1 MEDKNSNTNSN
12 WYQQCIKHCEAFGI
26 SKAIIELFFHLQEQ
40 KHEQN
45 YEEAKDCRL

>member
-1 MEDKNSNTNSN
+1 MKDKQSDTKPNR
-12 WYQQCIKHCEAFGI
+12 YQQCIEHCEAFGI